1 MLKKIIPFIY
11 IWMLPAIL
19 PASAQ
24 TDYAFKH
31 IDTNNGLSQSTV
43 YAILQDHTGFIWMG
57 TKVGLCRYDGSFFK
71 VYNHNNSKL
80 GSDFITSLY
89 QARNGQIWVG
99 TDQGI
104 WLYTP
109 STDDFQPFKAISNR
123 KTRITRNIN
132 FIAEHRQKVYIGV
145 NEQGLFVYDLK
156 TKQLQNHVF
165 PHHPNIASI
174 GFSAGNRIWIGFYGG
189 GLWHTSPGF
198 QSLTPF
204 LVNGEQPFK
213 GNIVS
218 AILEENPNMVFV
230 GTDKHGLSI
239 INPKQTTVTDIKTK
253 ENGYDIFVRA
263 LSVKGKEVWA
273 ASEQGLYT
281 YNIAT
286 KALHHYTNDASNPFS
301 LSDNPL
307 YCLLHDRGN
316 GMWMGSYFGGVNYVS
331 LSALPF
337 VRILPSHA
345 EGKLHGRRVREMVQ
359 DAQGQIW
366 IGTEDGGLNYMD
378 TASGMITSVKESA
391 AFPNIHGLCIYGNQ
405 LWVGTFAAG
414 LKVIDTRTHRVIKS
428 YQADGKQGAL
438 RDNTIFSIAAS
449 PQHELYFGT
458 IRGLCKLNK
467 LTEQFEYDRNIPSVL
482 INKVRFDRQGNLWV
496 ATQNNGIYLKIGTSH
511 RWIHLTHSH
520 IGNYTLS
527 KAVGLY
533 EDRKGRMWITT
544 LGNGLFCYRPTTRK
558 IEKVPLNGYGTAE
571 PVVLDLVEDQDGFL
585 WISTLSGI
593 LKYNAGTKQSQL
605 YSAQM
610 TMLDNQLNVSSAI
623 IDKKGNIYFG
633 SYNGI
638 VKFSP
643 SSFKQYYPTPKLIAT
658 ELMINNTS
666 IDNHTPNSPLQ
677 QNIAYTKEIELAYYQ
692 NSFSLRIVPLAYE
705 QLQKYRMEYIL
716 EGFTDTWQP
725 VRVDYRIGFD
735 NLPAGKYL
743 LRVRI
748 KNSKGE
754 WDAHEYCLKVIV
766 KPHPLL
772 SLWAKLFYLA
782 CACAMIYLTIRYL
795 HRRNLRKRKE
805 AMDKLEQEKEMELYE
820 SKINFFTHVAHEI
833 RTPLTLI
840 KGPLEHIIKQE
851 RVKDVQTKEDLH
863 IMSKNTDRLN
873 ELINQLLDFRKAERD
888 GLKLNFEHC
897 DIPQLV
903 GKIYQRFLPLIR
915 EKNIDATL
923 SIRDSGI
930 MAYVDQECFTKIIS
944 NLLSNAIKYCASRIS
959 ILIELNKD
967 NTFSVAISNDGNII
981 AKSLRSQIF
990 ELFFRIET
998 HQQIAQTGTGIGLA
1012 LAKNLAELHKG
1023 TLTMDDNDHLN
1034 VFRLTL
1040 PLNQKDYISLSTAS
1054 GLTGQEEVETRK
1066 SGRPLLLLV
1075 DDNPEMLEYEK
1086 RTLQDYFD
1094 IVLATNGQ
1102 EALSVLERTKVNLV
1116 VTDVMM
1122 APVNGFELCRSIKKN
1137 VNYSHTPV
1145 ILLTAATL
1153 DLARMEGMESG
1164 ADAYI
1169 EKPFSM
1175 EFLINTITNLLRSR
1189 EEIKRTYAGSPFV
1202 QSDTVAISN
1211 ADKEFLERLQNV
1223 MQRHM
1228 SDSDFNIDQLA
1239 SDMNMSRSNLNRKV
1253 RGTLNVSPNT
1263 YIRIERLKYAAQLL
1277 KAGDCKIN
1285 EVCYKVGFNN
1295 SGYFTKCFYAQFGI
1309 LPKDFIKST

>member
-1 MLKKIIPFIY
+1 MLKKITSFIY
-11 IWMLPAIL
+11 IWTLLAIL
-19 PASAQ
+19 PTSAH

-43 YAILQDHTGFIWMG
+43 YAILQDQTGFIWMG

-71 VYNHNNSKL
+71 VYSHNNSKL

-89 QARNGQIWVG
+89 QAKNGQIWVG
-99 TDQGI
+99 TDQGVWI
-104 WLYTP
+104 YTP
-109 STDDFQPFKAISNR
+109 STDSFQPFKAISNR
-123 KTRITRNIN
+123 KTWITGNVN

-145 NEQGLFVYDLK
+145 NEQGLFIYDLR
-156 TKQLQNHVF
+156 TKQLQNRVF

-174 GFSAGNRIWIGFYGG
+174 GFSTGNRVWIGFYGG
-189 GLWHTSPGF
+189 GLWYTSPGF

-204 LVNGEQPFK
+204 LVNGGQPFK

-218 AILEENPNMVFV
+218 AILEENPNMVFI

-239 INPKQTTVTDIKTK
+239 INPKRAAVTDIKAK
-253 ENGYDIFVRA
+253 ENGCDIFVRA

-281 YNIAT
+281 YNITT
-286 KALHHYTNDASNPFS
+286 KTLHHYTNDASNPFS

-307 YCLLHDRGN
+307 YCLFHDRGN

-331 LSALPF
+331 LSAQPF
-337 VRILPSHA
+337 IRILPSHT

-378 TASGMITSVKESA
+378 TASGVITSVKESA
-391 AFPNIHGLCIYGNQ
+391 AFPNVHGLCIYGNQ

-414 LKVIDTRTHRVIKS
+414 LKVVDTQTHRVIKS

-467 LTEQFEYDRNIPSVL
+467 FTEKFEYDRNIPSVL
-482 INKVRFDRQGNLWV
+482 INKVCFDRQGNLWV

-511 RWIHLTHSH
+511 HWIHLTHSH
-520 IGNYTLS
+520 IGDYTLS

-544 LGNGLFCYRPTTRK
+544 LGNGLFCYRPNTRK
-558 IEKVPLNGYGTAE
+558 IEKVSLNGYGTAE

-610 TMLDNQLNVSSAI
+610 TMLDNQLNVSSAT
-623 IDKKGNIYFG
+623 IDRKGNIYFG

-666 IDNHTPNSPLQ
+666 IDNHTPDSPLQ
-677 QNIAYTKEIELAYYQ
+677 QNIVYTKEIKLAYYQ
-692 NSFSLRIVPLAYE
+692 NSFSLRVVPLAYE

-772 SLWAKLFYLA
+772 SLWAKLFYLV
-782 CACAMIYLTIRYL
+782 CACIMISLIIRYF
-795 HRRNLRKRKE
+795 HRRTLRKRKE

-959 ILIELNKD
+959 ILIESAPA
-967 NTFSVAISNDGNII
+967 NTFSVIISNDGNII
-981 AKSLRSQIF
+981 SKNLRSRIF
-990 ELFFRIET
+990 EPFFRVEN
-998 HQQIAQTGTGIGLA
+998 HQQTAQTGTGIGLA
-1012 LAKNLAELHKG
+1012 LARNLAELHKG
-1023 TLTMDDNDHLN
+1023 TLTMDENGHLN

-1040 PLNQKDYISLSTAS
+1040 PLNQTDYIPLSTES
-1054 GLTGQEEVETRK
+1054 GLTNMDEAEPRK
-1066 SGRPLLLLV
+1066 PGRPLLLLV
-1075 DDNPEMLEYEK
+1075 DDNAEMLEYEK

-1102 EALSVLERTKVNLV
+1102 EALSVLEREKVSLV

-1122 APVNGFELCRSIKKN
+1122 APVNGYELCRNIKKD

-1202 QSDTVAISN
+1202 SSDTVAKSN
-1211 ADKEFLERLQNV
+1211 VDKEFLERLRNV

-1228 SDSDFNIDQLA
+1228 SNSEFNVDQLA

-1309 LPKDFIKST
+1309 LPKDFIKSS

>member
-1 MLKKIIPFIY
+1 MFKKVTFLVCICT
-11 IWMLPAIL
+11 LL
-19 PASAQ
+19 ELCPASAQ
-24 TDYAFKH
+24 TGYAFKH
-31 IDTNNGLSQSTV
+31 IDTNDGLSQSTV
-43 YAILQDHTGFIWMG
+43 YSILQDRTGFIWMG

-71 VYNHNNSKL
+71 VYSHNNSKL
-80 GSDFITSLY
+80 GSDFVTSLY
-89 QARNGQIWVG
+89 QSEDGLIWVG
-99 TDQGI
+99 TDQGV

-109 STDDFQPFKAISNR
+109 STDSFRPLKAISDR
-123 KTRITRNIN
+123 KNRITGNVN
-132 FIAEHRQKVYIGV
+132 FIAGHHGRIYIGV

-156 TKQLQNHVF
+156 TKRLQNHTF

-174 GFSAGNRIWIGFYGG
+174 GFSAGNRVWLGFYGG
-189 GLWHTSPGF
+189 GLWYASP
-198 QSLTPF
+198 PF
-204 LVNGEQPFK
+204 RNLAPFAANGRQPFK
-213 GNIVS
+213 GCIVS
-218 AILEENPNMVFV
+218 AIREVNPTMVFV

-239 INPKQTTVTDIKTK
+239 INPRQAAVADVKAR

-263 LSVKGKEVWA
+263 LSVKGNEVWA
-273 ASEQGLYT
+273 ASEQGLYV
-281 YNIAT
+281 YNITT
-286 KALHHYTNDASNPFS
+286 KALHHYTNDASDPFS

-331 LSALPF
+331 LSAPPF
-337 VRILPSHA
+337 VRILPAPA
-345 EGKLHGRRVREMVQ
+345 EGRLHGRRVREMVP
-359 DAQGQIW
+359 DTGGQLW
-366 IGTEDGGLNYMD
+366 IGTEDGGLNCMD
-378 TASGMITSVKESA
+378 MATGRITHIPESM
-391 AFPNIHGLCIYGNQ
+391 AFPNVHGLCVRGNE
-405 LWVGTFAAG
+405 LWAGTFATG
-414 LKVIDTRTHRVIKS
+414 LKVIDTHTHRVIKS
-428 YQADGKQGAL
+428 FQADGKPGAL
-438 RDNTIFSIAAS
+438 HDNTIFSIAMS
-449 PQHELYFGT
+449 PRKELYFGT
-458 IRGLCKLNK
+458 IRGLCRLNGS
-467 LTEQFEYDRNIPSVL
+467 TGHFEYDGNIPPVL
-482 INKVRFDRQGNLWV
+482 INKVKFDHLGNLWV
-496 ATQNNGIYLKIGTSH
+496 ATQNNGVYLRTGTAR
-511 RWIHLTHSH
+511 RWIHFTRSH
-520 IGNYTLS
+520 IGGYTLG

-533 EDRKGRMWITT
+533 EDKNGNMWIMT
-544 LGNGLFCYRPTTRK
+544 LGNGLFSYTPRTGKIRK
-558 IEKVPLNGYGTAE
+558 VSLEGYGTAE
-571 PVVLDLVEDQDGFL
+571 PVVLDLVEDRDGFL
-585 WISTLSGI
+585 WMSTLSGI
-593 LKYNAGTKQSQL
+593 LRYDAGTRQSQL
-605 YSAQM
+605 FSAQV
-610 TMLDNQLNVSSAI
+610 TMLDNQLNVSSAAV
-623 IDKKGNIYFG
+623 DRKGDIYFG

-643 SSFKQYYPTPKLIAT
+643 GAFKRHYPTPRLIAT
-658 ELMINNTS
+658 DLIVNNTDV
-666 IDNHTPNSPLQ
+666 DNHTSGSPLSR
-677 QNIAYTKEIELAYYQ
+677 NISYTKEIELAYNQ
-692 NSFSLRIVPLAYE
+692 NSFSLRVVPLAYE
-705 QLQKYRMEYIL
+705 QLQKYQMEYIL

-735 NLPAGKYL
+735 NLPAGEYL

-754 WDAHEYCLKVIV
+754 WDAREYSLKVVV

-772 SLWAKLFYLA
+772 SFWAKLFYLL
-782 CACAMIYLTIRYL
+782 CACAMAYFTVRRL
-795 HRRNLRKRKE
+795 HRRNRRKRKQ

-851 RVKDVQTKEDLH
+851 RVKDAQTKEDLH
-863 IMSKNTDRLN
+863 IMSRNTERLN

-903 GKIYQRFLPLIR
+903 DKTYRRFLPLIR

-923 SIRDSGI
+923 SVCDAGL

-944 NLLSNAIKYCASRIS
+944 NLLGNAVKYCASRIS
-959 ILIELNKD
+959 ILIESAPD
-967 NTFSVAISNDGNII
+967 NTFSVIISNDGNII
-981 AKSLRSQIF
+981 SKNLRSRIF
-990 ELFFRIET
+990 EPFFRVEN
-998 HQQIAQTGTGIGLA
+998 HQQTAQTGTGIGLA
-1012 LAKNLAELHKG
+1012 LARNLAELHKG
-1023 TLTMDDNDHLN
+1023 TLTMDEDGHLN

-1040 PLNQKDYISLSTAS
+1040 PLNQTDYIPLSAES
-1054 GLTGQEEVETRK
+1054 GLTNMDEAEPRK

-1075 DDNPEMLEYEK
+1075 DDNAEMLEYEK
-1086 RTLQDYFD
+1086 RTLQDYYD
-1094 IVLATNGQ
+1094 IVLAANGQ
-1102 EALSVLERTKVNLV
+1102 EALSVLEREKVNLV

-1122 APVNGFELCRSIKKN
+1122 APVNGYELCRNIKKD

-1202 QSDTVAISN
+1202 SSDTVAKSN
-1211 ADKEFLERLQNV
+1211 VDKEFLERLRNV

-1228 SDSDFNIDQLA
+1228 SNSEFNVDQLA

-1309 LPKDFIKST
+1309 LPKDFIKSS